1 MNKQGKMVIEFDKRI
16 VIVFVSIEGQIF
28 QWFPTLHCTGLLTF
42 TCLLRDDFLFVFFNL
57 QQRDVA
63 KFALNN

>member
-1 MNKQGKMVIEFDKRI
+1 MVIEFDKRI
-16 VIVFVSIEGQIF
+16 VIVFVKMEVKFSSG
-28 QWFPTLHCTGLLTF
+28 FPHCTGLLTF

-63 KFALNN
+63 KFVLNN